1 MVEGYQ
7 TYYFEGTLWW
17 KAIRPIILW
26 YFMVEGYQTYYFV
39 VFYGGKL
46 SDLLFCGYFFVEGYQ
61 CETYYFVGTFSWK
74 AIRPFILRILY
85 GGRLSDLLVCGYFF
99 NLWWKAIRL
108 IILWENTY
116 QLYIY
121 EAKRTMAMK

>member
-1 MVEGYQ
+1 
-7 TYYFEGTLWW
+7 
-17 KAIRPIILW
+17 
-26 YFMVEGYQTYYFV
+26 MVEGYQTYYFV